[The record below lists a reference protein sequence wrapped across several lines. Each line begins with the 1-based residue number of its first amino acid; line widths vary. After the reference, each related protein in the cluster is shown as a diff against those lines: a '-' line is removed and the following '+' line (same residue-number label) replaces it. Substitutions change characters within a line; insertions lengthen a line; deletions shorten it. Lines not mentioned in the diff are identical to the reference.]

1 MEKLYTK
8 ILHTPVRE
16 EDEVRPIT
24 TVKDLIVDPENGAVV
39 GVVVNL
45 NAKLIVAPHDIL
57 SFGDTIFVHG
67 REVIVP
73 AEDVLRVDN
82 VLKKGVK
89 IFHNKVVTES
99 GKELGIVADFSI
111 DTKSLIMQKI
121 FVAKS
126 VFGLVHYDQ
135 RIIPAKNIV
144 EVKADKI
151 IVKDDLATVKEK
163 EKVRVEDLAVS

>member
-8 ILHTPVRE
+8 ILNTPIRE
-16 EDEVRPIT
+16 DDEVRPIT
-24 TVKDLIVDPENGAVV
+24 TVKDLIVDPENGVVV
-39 GVVVNL
+39 GVVVNQ

-67 REVIVP
+67 REAIVQI
-73 AEDVLRVDN
+73 EDVLRADTVF
-82 VLKKGVK
+82 KKGLK

-111 DTKSLIMQKI
+111 DTKSLILQKI

-126 VFGLVHYDQ
+126 IFGILHYDQ

-144 EVKADKI
+144 EIKAEKI
-151 IVKDDLATVKEK
+151 IVKDDLGIVKEK
-163 EKVRVEDLAVS
+163 ERVRVEDLAVS